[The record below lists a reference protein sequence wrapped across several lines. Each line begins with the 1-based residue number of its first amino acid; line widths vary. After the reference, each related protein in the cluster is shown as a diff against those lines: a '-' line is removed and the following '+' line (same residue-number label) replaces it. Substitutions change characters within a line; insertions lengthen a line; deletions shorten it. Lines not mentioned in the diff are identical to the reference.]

1 MLFFTFRVQPDD
13 MGARI
18 NVGRTLVHLGRN
30 KEAEDAYYEAL
41 EFFPKPKK
49 G

>member
-1 MLFFTFRVQPDD
+1 

-18 NVGRTLVHLGRN
+18 NVGRTLVQLGRLE
-30 KEAEDAYYEAL
+30 EAETVYYQAM

-49 G
+49 GSLHHCLTH